1 MNLYALIAY
10 GMDQDIPNPSGYY
23 DILKHL
29 TGEQY
34 VDPTD
39 VLEAISGCDLDRTH
53 VGNVHLNILFERI
66 QDAVE
71 QQHPHLSVTYFLNAM
86 DSRLWV
92 TKDGSTIE
100 VHDLEDFLSV
110 LTSSP
115 P

>member
-1 MNLYALIAY
+1 MNLYALLAY

-39 VLEAISGCDLDRTH
+39 VWESICNFDMEGVH
-53 VGNVHLNILFERI
+53 VGNAHLDILFDHI
-66 QDAVE
+66 KDAVE
-71 QQHPHLSVTYFLNAM
+71 QQHPHLFITYFLNAM

-92 TKDGSTIE
+92 TKDGNTIE

-110 LTSSP
+110 MN
-115 P
+115 